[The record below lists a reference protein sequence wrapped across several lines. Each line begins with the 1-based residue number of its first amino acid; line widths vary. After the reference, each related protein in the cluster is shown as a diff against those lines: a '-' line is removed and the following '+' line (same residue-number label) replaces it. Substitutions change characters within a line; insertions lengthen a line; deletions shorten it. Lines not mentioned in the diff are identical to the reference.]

1 VQNAEQYRERLRV
14 PLRWW
19 LPPVFFLIVVP
30 LGVAEYVGTI
40 AGVLALVLLLALV
53 VWLLLDYGAVD
64 LVIDDT
70 RFRAGPESIELRCI
84 GAVSPLDA
92 EQARLLRGV
101 RADARAP
108 LVLRGYLPLAVR
120 VDVRDPQQP
129 VPYWYVSTRRP
140 HELAAALRAARD
152 RAIG

>member
-1 VQNAEQYRERLRV
+1 VQTIEHYRERLRV
-14 PLRWW
+14 PHGWW
-19 LPPVFFLIVVP
+19 LPPVFFILVIP
-30 LGVAEYVGTI
+30 LGTAEYLGPI
-40 AGVLALVLLLALV
+40 PGLIALVAMIAAV
-53 VWLLLDYGAVD
+53 AWLLVNYGAID

-70 RFRAGPESIELRCI
+70 RFRAGPESVDLRFL

-120 VDVRDPQQP
+120 VDLTDPQQP
-129 VPYWYVSTRRP
+129 GPYWYVSTRQP
-140 HELAAALRAARD
+140 AALVAALRAARD
-152 RAIG
+152 RAVG

>member
-1 VQNAEQYRERLRV
+1 VQNGEHYRERLRV
-14 PLRWW
+14 PHSWW

-30 LGVAEYVGTI
+30 LGVAQYVGTI
-40 AGVLALVLLLALV
+40 AAVVALALLLAFV

-70 RFRAGPESIELRCI
+70 RFRAGPESVDLRCI

-92 EQARLLRGV
+92 EQARQLRGV

-120 VDVRDPQQP
+120 VDVQDPRQP
-129 VPYWYVSTRRP
+129 APYWYVSTRQP
-140 HELAAALRAARD
+140 HALAAALRAARD
-152 RAIG
+152 RALG

>member
-1 VQNAEQYRERLRV
+1 VQTTEHYRERLRV
-14 PLRWW
+14 PHGWW
-19 LPPVFFLIVVP
+19 GPPIFFIIVVP
-30 LGVAEYVGTI
+30 LGITEYVNPL
-40 AGVLALVLLLALV
+40 AGAVTLVALVAAV
-53 VWLLLDYGAVD
+53 VWLLVNYGALD

-70 RFRAGPESIELRCI
+70 RFRAGPETVELRFI

-120 VDVRDPQQP
+120 VDVADPARP
-129 VPYWYVSTRRP
+129 VPYWYVSTRQP
-140 HELAAALRAARD
+140 QALAAALRAARD
-152 RAIG
+152 RAAG

>member
-1 VQNAEQYRERLRV
+1 MQDTEHYRERLRV
-14 PLRWW
+14 PRRWW
-19 LPPVFFLIVVP
+19 VPPIFFEIVVP
-30 LGVAEYVGTI
+30 LGVLGYIGPT
-40 AGVLALVLLLALV
+40 AGVVAAVLMLTLV
-53 VWLLLDYGAVD
+53 VWLLLSYGAVD
-64 LVIDDT
+64 LVVDDT

-120 VDVRDPQQP
+120 VDVADPRRA
-129 VPYWYVSTRRP
+129 VPYWYVSTRQP
-140 HELAAALRAARD
+140 HALAAALRAARD
-152 RAIG
+152 RAVG

>member
-1 VQNAEQYRERLRV
+1 MHNVEHYRERLRV
-14 PLRWW
+14 PHRWW
-19 LPPVFFLIVVP
+19 LPPVFFLVVLP
-30 LGVAEYVGTI
+30 LGVAQYVGTV
-40 AGVLALVLLLALV
+40 AGVVALALLLTFV
-53 VWLLLDYGAVD
+53 VWLLLSYGAVD

-70 RFRAGPESIELRCI
+70 RFRAGPECVELRRL

-120 VDVRDPQQP
+120 VDVQDPQQP
-129 VPYWYVSTRRP
+129 VPYWYVSTRQP
-140 HELAAALRAARD
+140 HALAAALRAARD
-152 RAIG
+152 RAVG

>member
-1 VQNAEQYRERLRV
+1 VPNAEHYRERLRV
-14 PLRWW
+14 PHSWW

-30 LGVAEYVGTI
+30 LGIAQYVGTA
-40 AGVLALVLLLALV
+40 AGVLALALLLAAV
-53 VWLLLDYGAVD
+53 VWLLLGYGAVD
-64 LVIDDT
+64 LVIDDS
-70 RFRAGPESIELRCI
+70 RFRAGPESVELRYI

-92 EQARLLRGV
+92 DQARLLRGV

-120 VDVRDPQQP
+120 VDVQDPAQP

-140 HELAAALRAARD
+140 HALAAALRAARD
-152 RAIG
+152 RAAG